1 MFSGPSLS
9 GVDPGAPSPTAPFH
23 RRTPP
28 SPGLRT
34 HHRRSTIPMPLS
46 SPDPTEFSSSED
58 GDATAAAVSSSGDE
72 DRSDFISD
80 VAICSR
86 YSPLLVLTNSVQEDI
101 VTSECSNSAIS
112 SASSTILPTTA
123 VLLCQESTA
132 AVVLEED
139 RTNLVRSESVNSI
152 SYPSLDGP
160 SPVSTGVRQG
170 GGASMGEAEQAI
182 STVSPLCSSQPECVK
197 IPVSVPLTM
206 GEDLVSV
213 KGSDVVET
221 NWAAPLHAVAG
232 SGGSQN
238 FIDDGEALNP
248 VVNADDNHRSCHNM
262 AGSVFLPSVHSA
274 SDDVLPL
281 LSTLRQCDHLLVGSH
296 KQVGDGTLFDSS
308 FPMLG
313 GSMGRVG
320 DGLVSEEGRVSP
332 VAREALRPQPADGL
346 RQPPWFPVDPVIS
359 VEGDDGHHGR
369 PLLSGVDPGAPSPM
383 APFHRRTP
391 PSPGFRTHHRRST
404 VPMPLSSPN
413 PAEFSSSEDGYATA
427 AAVSSSE
434 DEDRSDFIS
443 DVAISLRYSP
453 LLVLTNSVQE
463 DIVTS
468 ECSNS
473 ATSSASSTISPTT
486 AVLLCQESIAAVVLE
501 EDRTNLV
508 RSESV
513 NSISYPSL
521 DGPSP
526 VSAGVR
532 QGVVLPSERL
542 NRPYPRDVVEIHR
555 AAPLHAVAGSGGSQ
569 SFIDVGEALTP
580 SVIADDAQHLCCDK
594 ACSDF
599 MPSFQTASVD
609 VQPLLSTLR

>member
-1 MFSGPSLS
+1 MFSRPSLS
-9 GVDPGAPSPTAPFH
+9 GVDPGAPSSTAPFH

-28 SPGLRT
+28 SPGFRT
-34 HHRRSTIPMPLS
+34 HHRRSTVPMPLS
-46 SPDPTEFSSSED
+46 SPNPAKFSSSED
-58 GDATAAAVSSSGDE
+58 GDATAAAVSSSEDE
-72 DRSDFISD
+72 DHSDFISD
-80 VAICSR
+80 MAVGSR
-86 YSPLLVLTNSVQEDI
+86 YSPLLVLTNLVQEDI
-101 VTSECSNSAIS
+101 VTSECSNSATS
-112 SASSTILPTTA
+112 SASSTISPTTA

-132 AVVLEED
+132 VVVLEEK
-139 RTNLVRSESVNSI
+139 RTILVRSEWVNS
-152 SYPSLDGP
+152 SSSPLLDGL
-160 SPVSTGVRQG
+160 SPVSGVRQG
-170 GGASMGEAEQAI
+170 GGDAMGEAEQAI
-182 STVSPLCSSQPECVK
+182 YTVSPLVSSQPESVHF
-197 IPVSVPLTM
+197 PDSVPLTM

-213 KGSDVVET
+213 EGSDVVKIHR
-221 NWAAPLHAVAG
+221 AAPLHAVAG
-232 SGGSQN
+232 SGGSQS
-238 FIDDGEALNP
+238 FID
-248 VVNADDNHRSCHNM
+248 V
-262 AGSVFLPSVHSA
+262 
-274 SDDVLPL
+274 
-281 LSTLRQCDHLLVGSH
+281 VGSH
-296 KQVGDGTLFDSS
+296 KQVGDWPLFDSS

-346 RQPPWFPVDPVIS
+346 RQPPSFPVDPVIS
-359 VEGDDGHHGR
+359 VEGEGGHHGR

-443 DVAISLRYSP
+443 DVAIGLRYSP

-508 RSESV
+508 RSELV
-513 NSISYPSL
+513 NSISSPSL

-526 VSAGVR
+526 VSGVR
-532 QGVVLPSERL
+532 QGGGDAMGEAEQAIYTVSPLVSSQPESVHFPDSVPLTMGEDLVAVKGS
-542 NRPYPRDVVEIHR
+542 DVVETNW

-569 SFIDVGEALTP
+569 RFIDGGEALTTTEN
-580 SVIADDAQHLCCDK
+580 SDVAHRICCDK